1 MNIDKE
7 NIEAK
12 ASAVKSPLGGDLEG
26 LSSLPLGEVGGALR
40 GQGEAAVPP
49 PREGV
54 RGRHFIATRNA
65 CKLCTPLGACLAY
78 KGIKGCVPLIHGS
91 QGCATYIRR
100 YMISHFREPVDIASS
115 NFDENATIFG
125 GKANCHAAINNIIT
139 QYKPEVLALTTTCLS
154 ETIGDDVKQFM
165 GQYIAETKLENLPVF
180 VTASTPSYQ
189 GTHAD
194 GFHEAILSTVTA
206 MATKTSNEQRINLF
220 PGMFSPADLRYLKQV
235 MKEFGSTYTLL
246 PDYSETLD
254 GSSWSEYKRI
264 PDGGT
269 TIEEIKSTA
278 NAQFSIE
285 FGKIFN
291 KGGVSKHKKSSAR
304 SQTAAGYLKEK
315 FNVEYSSLPWP
326 IGVEANDIFFKTL
339 GSLCGKPIPEAYQ
352 NERGRLIDAYADGH
366 KYVFG
371 KKAIIY
377 GEEDLVLALYR
388 FLNEI
393 GVDVIVVASG
403 GKSGTLAAEIAE
415 ISKQPTLPLIRDN
428 ADFEEL
434 AEIAREL
441 KPDLLIGHSKGYYIA
456 RELDIPL
463 VRVGFPI
470 HDRLG
475 GQRILHIGYEG
486 TNNLFENIVNAMI
499 EQNQNLSEVGYKYM

>member
-1 MNIDKE
+1 MKE
-7 NIEAK
+7 QKEY
-12 ASAVKSPLGGDLEG
+12 
-26 LSSLPLGEVGGALR
+26 
-40 GQGEAAVPP
+40 
-49 PREGV
+49 
-54 RGRHFIATRNA
+54 IATRNA

-165 GQYIAETKLENLPVF
+165 GQYIAETNLENLPVF

-194 GFHEAILSTVTA
+194 GFHEAILSTVTT

-220 PGMFSPADLRYLKQV
+220 SGMFSPADLRYLKQV

-291 KGGVSKHKKSSAR
+291 KGGVSKHKKSSDR

-315 FNVEYSSLPWP
+315 FNVEYSSLP
-326 IGVEANDIFFKTL
+326 
-339 GSLCGKPIPEAYQ
+339 
-352 NERGRLIDAYADGH
+352 
-366 KYVFG
+366 
-371 KKAIIY
+371 
-377 GEEDLVLALYR
+377 
-388 FLNEI
+388 
-393 GVDVIVVASG
+393 
-403 GKSGTLAAEIAE
+403 
-415 ISKQPTLPLIRDN
+415 
-428 ADFEEL
+428 
-434 AEIAREL
+434 
-441 KPDLLIGHSKGYYIA
+441 
-456 RELDIPL
+456 
-463 VRVGFPI
+463 
-470 HDRLG
+470 
-475 GQRILHIGYEG
+475 
-486 TNNLFENIVNAMI
+486 
-499 EQNQNLSEVGYKYM
+499 

>member
-1 MNIDKE
+1 MEETKKYINQGGTSKE
-7 NIEAK
+7 Y
-12 ASAVKSPLGGDLEG
+12 V
-26 LSSLPLGEVGGALR
+26 
-40 GQGEAAVPP
+40 
-49 PREGV
+49 
-54 RGRHFIATRNA
+54 ATRNA

-78 KGIKGCVPLIHGS
+78 KGIKGCVPIIHGS

-115 NFDENATIFG
+115 NFDEGATIFG
-125 GKANCHAAINNIIT
+125 GKKNCHLAISNVVK
-139 QYKPEVLALTTTCLS
+139 QYKPEVVAMTTTCLS

-165 GQYIAETKLENLPVF
+165 NEYINETELENLPVF

-194 GFHEAILSTVTA
+194 GFHEAILGAVSA
-206 MATKTSNEQRINLF
+206 LAQKDKKGEHINIF
-220 PGMFSPADLRYLKQV
+220 PGMFSPADMRYLKTVLEQYNLDYV
-235 MKEFGSTYTLL
+235 ML

-269 TIEEIKSTA
+269 SKEDIKRTA
-278 NAQFSIE
+278 DATLSIE
-285 FGKIFN
+285 FGKAFN
-291 KGGVSKHKKSSAR
+291 QGGISTIRKGQTKAE
-304 SQTAAGYLKEK
+304 TAANYLEK
-315 FNVEYSSLPWP
+315 SFGVESVTLPWP
-326 IGVEANDIFFKTL
+326 MGVEANDLFFKTL
-339 GSLCGKPIPEAYQ
+339 SGMSGTEMPDRYQ
-352 NERGRLIDAYADGH
+352 KERGRLIDAYADGH

-371 KKAIIY
+371 KRAIIY

-393 GVDVIVVASG
+393 GVDVIVAASG
-403 GKSGTLAAEIAE
+403 GKSGVMKKEITSLAKGKEC
-415 ISKQPTLPLIRDN
+415 PLIMDN
-428 ADFEEL
+428 TDFEEIATV
-434 AEIAREL
+434 AEEL

-456 RELDIPL
+456 RNLNIPL

-475 GQRILHIGYEG
+475 GQRMQHIGYEG
-486 TNNLFENIVNAMI
+486 TNDLFERIVNTMI
-499 EQNQNLSEVGYKYM
+499 EYNQNQSEVGYKYM